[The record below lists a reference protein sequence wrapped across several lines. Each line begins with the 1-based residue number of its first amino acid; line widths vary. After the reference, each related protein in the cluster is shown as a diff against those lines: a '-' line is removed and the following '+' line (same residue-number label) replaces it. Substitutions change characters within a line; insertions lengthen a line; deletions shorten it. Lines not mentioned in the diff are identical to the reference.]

1 MQVADC
7 CPRSLALLIRAVS
20 PGLLRRLLRV
30 IVSILCSVRRFQA
43 GEVTPK
49 ATFHLETDIERHL
62 RELGRVIM
70 EWTLNHL
77 EPADPGL
84 LPPQLHWR
92 GEYYSR
98 RTPRSPLRRLACLF
112 GPIRLSRYV
121 YRPLEAAEHC
131 LFPLELALGL
141 VDGTTPALADHV
153 GRLSADLTQKCV
165 LRELSTRGITWG
177 VGTLRKV
184 QQSIASELAPFRQQ
198 AQADALLSWLKEAS
212 LGTGPRK
219 PSLSVGRDGIMLPV
233 LKNKKY
239 REGATATL
247 SVMNRHGQRQGTV
260 YLGQMPEYGQA
271 QLTRQMTDLLS
282 EVLTRWSGP
291 LPRLAYVSDAG
302 HHPQEYFE
310 QVLSGMRHPVTGQ
323 LLQWERIVDYY
334 HACEYITSLAEA
346 IFGKGRAASAWA
358 RKMRLILKT
367 KPGGVFR
374 VLHSAAALKHH
385 RGLHSTESEYWT
397 PYCYLRNHAAWMN
410 YSAYRDQRLAIGSGI
425 TEAGCKILF
434 TQRFK
439 QSGMRWSI
447 ESGATILELRTI
459 KLSGIWSEVRTAW
472 LQSYIPPTTA
482 SPTRPNAQS
491 THFHRITAAC
501 S

>member
-1 MQVADC
+1 MQDATG
-7 CPRSLALLIRAVS
+7 CPRSLAILIRAVS
-20 PGLLRRLLRV
+20 PDLLRRLLPV
-30 IVSILCSVRRFQA
+30 IVAMVRSVCRFQS
-43 GEVTPK
+43 GDITPA
-49 ATFHLETDIERHL
+49 ATFRLESDLHRHVM
-62 RELGRVIM
+62 ELGRVIV
-70 EWTLNHL
+70 EWTLNHV
-77 EPADPGL
+77 EPDQPGL
-84 LPPQLHWR
+84 LPPQLCWH

-98 RTPRSPLRRLACLF
+98 RSERSPLRRLACLF
-112 GPIRLSRYV
+112 GPIRLLRAV
-121 YRPLEAAEHC
+121 YRPLEDAEHC

-141 VDGTTPALADHV
+141 VEGTTPALADHV
-153 GRLSADLTQKCV
+153 GQLSADLTQKCV
-165 LRELSTRGITWG
+165 LRELSTRGISWG

-184 QQSIASELAPFRQQ
+184 QQGIASELAPFRQQ
-198 AQADALLSWLKEAS
+198 AQADALLSWLEEARR
-212 LGTGPRK
+212 GTGPRK

-247 SVMNRHGQRQGTV
+247 SVMNREGKRLGTV
-260 YLGQMPEYGQA
+260 YLGQMPEYGQE
-271 QLTRQMTDLLS
+271 QLTRQMTDLLL

-302 HHPQEYFE
+302 HHPQDYFE
-310 QVLSGMRHPVTGQ
+310 RVLSGMRHPVTGR

-346 IFGKGRAASAWA
+346 IFGPGRAASAWA

-374 VLHSAAALKHH
+374 VLRSAAALKHH
-385 RGLHSTESEYWT
+385 RDLNGTEADYWT
-397 PYCYLRNHAAWMN
+397 AYRYLRNHAAWMK
-410 YSAYRDQRLAIGSGI
+410 YSEYRNQRLAIGSGI

-447 ESGATILELRTI
+447 QFGSTILELRTL

-482 SPTRPNAQS
+482 SPIRPEPQPTR
-491 THFHRITAAC
+491 FHRTTAVC